1 MRKEQQMVGSRLPA
15 DLIRDL
21 ELIERV
27 EQSDR
32 STVVRKLLQRAAQEW
47 KLEHYARQYA
57 EGRVSTAQAAEACNV
72 SLWEMMDYFRQH
84 KVPSQY
90 DLEEWQEDVL
100 TLRRNFFVWV
110 GVPHINR
117 SGSDLAHAEVKSA
130 APAVGASLPLAGRR
144 KHCLAFSVAVDA
156 AS

>member
-100 TLRRNFFVWV
+100 TLRRRAAEKTGGRRGGKS
-110 GVPHINR
+110 GVP
-117 SGSDLAHAEVKSA
+117 
-130 APAVGASLPLAGRR
+130 
-144 KHCLAFSVAVDA
+144 
-156 AS
+156 